1 MNILTIS
8 LQANDGKSYALADFA
23 PKKVLLFAYPKDNTP
38 GCTIENKE
46 FSDRITDFE
55 KLGIQVI
62 GISKD
67 SVIAHEKFATGCN
80 LKTLLLADEDA
91 KLLSALG
98 AITEKSMFGKKYM
111 GIERSTFL
119 INTDTGKVEKEW
131 RKVTPIGHA
140 AKLLSELS
148 TMK

>member
-1 MNILTIS
+1 MNILLFS
-8 LQANDGKSYALADFA
+8 LPAQDGKSYTLASFT

-46 FSDRITDFE
+46 FSDRIADFE

-67 SVIAHEKFATGCN
+67 SVTTHEKFAMGCN
-80 LKTLLLADEDA
+80 LNTLLLADEEA
-91 KLLSALG
+91 VLLSALG

-131 RKVTPIGHA
+131 HKVVPIGHA
-140 AKLLSELS
+140 AKLLKELAA
-148 TMK
+148 